1 MFDNVLQFTDREDT
15 NVYNILTGL
24 FKSNVEEVFYLFI
37 LKENNSAKNLLM
49 KGFGWRRVNNQHL
62 GSIKKPR
69 LIGMKY
75 ENAKDHYVAKGK
87 LHQLE
92 RHCDFRTIV
101 VCNTIP
107 GSNINIK

>member
-49 KGFGWRRVNNQHL
+49 KGFAEESTISIWAPLKNQ
-62 GSIKKPR
+62 
-69 LIGMKY
+69 
-75 ENAKDHYVAKGK
+75 D
-87 LHQLE
+87 
-92 RHCDFRTIV
+92 
-101 VCNTIP
+101 
-107 GSNINIK
+107 